1 MQTGKLQEDLP
12 TRPLLPNS
20 DRLRSVA
27 DGTLLGEGWVTN
39 TNHGWGKGQD
49 QEAGAPILGFV
60 PDCTV
65 SKDFLRG
72 LLKYPIDRTGEMASS
87 VK

>member
-1 MQTGKLQEDLP
+1 MQTSKLQEDLP
-12 TRPLLPNS
+12 ARPLLPNTEQ
-20 DRLRSVA
+20 LRSP
-27 DGTLLGEGWVTN
+27 D
-39 TNHGWGKGQD
+39 WGKGQD
-49 QEAGAPILGFV
+49 QEAGAPILGFAPV
-60 PDCTV
+60 CTV